1 MNILLTSVGRRV
13 ELLKAFR
20 ESMSRSNITGK
31 IVTTDLKRN
40 APASFLA
47 DAAELVPRIDRPD
60 YIDRL
65 LDICDRHHIDLL
77 IPLIDTEL
85 PLLSLHEQRFRDRG
99 VTVVI
104 SSAAVN
110 DICHSKNK
118 TGLFFK
124 TIGVK
129 TPKIYQL
136 EEVKD
141 RDFPVLIKP
150 NQGSASVGVYKIE
163 NRTELNFFANY
174 VEDSIIQELISGEE
188 YTIDVLVNFRGK
200 AISIVPRSRLETR
213 AGETSKG
220 TTVKN
225 PELIAAAKYIVESL
239 PGAIGC
245 ITIQCFL
252 QSDGKI
258 TFIEINPRFG
268 GGYPLAYR
276 AGADF
281 PLWLF
286 QLCAGENP
294 QVAIDEWEDGLS
306 MFRYDDAIFVKAE
319 ETDRA
324 AQFDRVQHVTVDKRV
339 RNLVAGR

>member
-20 ESMSRSNITGK
+20 ESMCRSNITGK

-47 DAAELVPRIDRPD
+47 DAAELVPRINHPD

-65 LDICDRHHIDLL
+65 LDICDRHRIDLL

-85 PLLSLHEQRFRDRG
+85 HLLSLHEQRFRDLG
-99 VTVVI
+99 VTVLI

-110 DICHSKNK
+110 DICYGKKK
-118 TGLFFK
+118 TGLFFQ

-129 TPKIYQL
+129 TPKVYQL
-136 EEVKD
+136 AEIKD

-150 NQGSASVGVYKIE
+150 NQGSASVGVYQIK
-163 NRTELNFFANY
+163 NRTELNFFVNY
-174 VEDSIIQELISGEE
+174 VEDPIIQELISGEE
-188 YTIDVLVNFRGK
+188 YTIDVLVNFQGK

-225 PELIAAAKYIVESL
+225 PALIAAAKYVVESL

-245 ITIQCFL
+245 VTVQCFL
-252 QSDGKI
+252 QPDGEI
-258 TFIEINPRFG
+258 VFIEINPRFG

-286 QLCAGENP
+286 QLCAGKQP
-294 QVAIDEWEDGLS
+294 QIAIDGWEDGLS
-306 MFRYDDAIFVKAE
+306 MLRYDDAIFVKAE
-319 ETDRA
+319 ATGITP
-324 AQFDRVQHVTVDKRV
+324 QFNLQHVTVDKQIRKLAA
-339 RNLVAGR
+339 RT

>member
-20 ESMSRSNITGK
+20 ESMCRSNLTGK
-31 IVTTDLKRN
+31 IITTDLKCN

-47 DAAELVPRIDRPD
+47 DTAELVPRIDDPN

-65 LDICDRHHIDLL
+65 LDVCDRHQIDLL

-85 PLLSLHEQRFRDRG
+85 NLLSLHEQRFRDRG
-99 VTVVI
+99 VTVLI

-110 DICHSKNK
+110 DICYSKKK
-118 TGLFFK
+118 TGLFFQ
-124 TIGVK
+124 TIGIE

-136 EEVKD
+136 DEVKD
-141 RDFPVLIKP
+141 RDFPVIIKP
-150 NQGSASVGVYKIE
+150 NRGSASVGVYQIE
-163 NRTELNFFANY
+163 NRAELNFFANY

-188 YTIDVLVNFRGK
+188 YTIDVLVNFQGK
-200 AISIVPRSRLETR
+200 AISIVPRLRLETR

-225 PELIAAAKYIVESL
+225 PALIAAAKYVVESL

-245 ITIQCFL
+245 ITVQCFL
-252 QSDGKI
+252 QPDGEI
-258 TFIEINPRFG
+258 IFIEINPRFG

-319 ETDRA
+319 VTSGA
-324 AQFDRVQHVTVDKRV
+324 SQFERQYVPVSKQIRK
-339 RNLVAGR
+339 LVARR

>member
-20 ESMSRSNITGK
+20 ESMSQSSITGE
-31 IVTTDLKRN
+31 IITTDLKRN

-47 DAAELVPRIDRPD
+47 DTAELVPRIDRPD

-65 LDICDRHHIDLL
+65 LDICDRHQIDLL

-85 PLLSLHEQRFRDRG
+85 HLLSLHEQRFRDRG

-104 SSAAVN
+104 SSTAVN
-110 DICHSKNK
+110 DICHNKKK
-118 TGLFFK
+118 TGLFFQ

-136 EEVKD
+136 DEVED
-141 RDFPVLIKP
+141 RDFPVIIKP
-150 NQGSASVGVYKIE
+150 NQGSASVDVYKIK

-174 VEDSIIQELISGEE
+174 VEDPIIQELISGEE
-188 YTIDVLVNFRGK
+188 YTIDVLVNFQGK
-200 AISIVPRSRLETR
+200 AISIVPRLRLETR

-225 PELIAAAKYIVESL
+225 PALIAAAKYVVESL

-245 ITIQCFL
+245 ITVQCFL
-252 QSDGKI
+252 QPDGEI
-258 TFIEINPRFG
+258 IFIEINPRFG

-286 QLCAGENP
+286 QLCAGKNP

-306 MFRYDDAIFVKAE
+306 MFRYDEAIFVKAE

-324 AQFDRVQHVTVDKRV
+324 SQFDLPHVTVDKRI
-339 RNLVAGR
+339 RKLVAGR

>member
-20 ESMSRSNITGK
+20 ESMCRSHITGK
-31 IVTTDLKRN
+31 IITTDLKRN

-47 DAAELVPRIDRPD
+47 DAAELVPRIDNPA

-65 LDICDRHHIDLL
+65 LDICDRHQIDLL

-85 PLLSLHEQRFRDRG
+85 NLLSLNEQRFRDRG
-99 VTVVI
+99 VTVLI

-110 DICHSKNK
+110 DICYSKKK
-118 TGLFFK
+118 TGLFFQ
-124 TIGVK
+124 TIGMK

-136 EEVKD
+136 AEISD
-141 RDFPVLIKP
+141 RNFPLIIKP
-150 NQGSASVGVYKIE
+150 DRGSASVGVYQIR
-163 NRTELNFFANY
+163 NRTELDFFANY
-174 VEDSIIQELISGEE
+174 VENPIIQELISGEE
-188 YTIDVLVNFRGK
+188 YTIDVLVNFQGK

-225 PELIAAAKYIVESL
+225 LALIAAAKYVVESL

-245 ITIQCFL
+245 ITVQCFL
-252 QSDGKI
+252 QPNGEI

-286 QLCAGENP
+286 QLCAGKNP

-306 MFRYDDAIFVKAE
+306 MLRYDDAIFVKAE
-319 ETDRA
+319 ETDKTT
-324 AQFDRVQHVTVDKRV
+324 QFNLQHVAVDKRI
-339 RNLVAGR
+339 RKLVART

>member
-20 ESMSRSNITGK
+20 ESMRRSHITGK
-31 IVTTDLKRN
+31 IITTDLKRN

-47 DAAELVPRIDRPD
+47 DAAELVPRIDDPN

-65 LDICDRHHIDLL
+65 LDICDRHQIDLL

-85 PLLSLHEQRFRDRG
+85 NLLSLHEQRFRDRG
-99 VTVVI
+99 VTVLI

-110 DICHSKNK
+110 DICYSKKK
-118 TGLFFK
+118 TGLFFQ
-124 TIGVK
+124 TIGMK

-136 EEVKD
+136 DQVKD
-141 RDFPVLIKP
+141 RDFPLIIKP
-150 NQGSASVGVYKIE
+150 DQGSASVGVYHIR

-174 VEDSIIQELISGEE
+174 VKNSIIQELINGEE
-188 YTIDVLVNFRGK
+188 YTIDVLVNFQGK

-225 PELIAAAKYIVESL
+225 PALIAAAKYVVESL

-245 ITIQCFL
+245 ITVQCFL
-252 QSDGKI
+252 QPNGEI

-286 QLCAGENP
+286 QLCAGKNP

-306 MFRYDDAIFVKAE
+306 MLRYDDAIFIRAE
-319 ETDRA
+319 ATNSTSQFERQYVA
-324 AQFDRVQHVTVDKRV
+324 AGKPV
-339 RNLVAGR
+339 RKLAVRT